1 MLIAKKVFFYIIFI
15 VSFSA
20 NAQKLNIPADLK
32 AHNDEFKRQV
42 IKVTDGVYC
51 AIGFG
56 LANSIM
62 IEGEEGVII
71 VDVME
76 SPGAAK
82 EVNAEFRKITQKPV
96 KAIVYTHN
104 HTDHIKG
111 AAVFANGGNP
121 MVIAQETLEDIY
133 TSTVTF
139 IKPIIEKRSLRMFG
153 VYLRPE
159 DELVNAGLG
168 LNMNIKDTNEEG
180 YLSPNTTFKDSLKM
194 TISGIDFVF
203 FHAPG
208 ETDDQLNVYIPS
220 KKLVCMGDNL
230 YRTFPNLY
238 TIRGTPYRDPVAWYK
253 SIDKVR
259 YLKPE
264 FIVPS
269 HSKPFSGVENVQNIL
284 TTYRDGIQYTF
295 DETIRQI
302 NKGKTPI
309 EIAATIELPKHLK
322 ESPYLQE
329 FYGKA
334 SWASRSIFSGILGF
348 FDGNSTTL
356 QPLAPDNEAE
366 KMAELA
372 GGMKKL
378 KNKCLIALK
387 AKEYQWVLDLS
398 GHILRLDPEGQSIK
412 NARMEALTRMGEAES
427 NPNARHYYLTEAKEL
442 GGLDVKRSFVISS
455 ESIKGIPVMTY
466 FNIMGVSLNE
476 SKSMGVNKIMQFNLT
491 DEAKTVSVHIR
502 NGVAEIQQFAIDNPD
517 VIVTTTGQAWK
528 EIVSKI
534 KDPVAAAKAGEIKI
548 SNPEEFMA
556 IMGMFGEL

>member
-1 MLIAKKVFFYIIFI
+1 MLTRNLLLFLVMLLSSKAFT
-15 VSFSA
+15 
-20 NAQKLNIPADLK
+20 QKLNIPQDLQT
-32 AHNDEFKRQV
+32 HNDEFKRQV

-62 IEGEEGVII
+62 IEGDDGLII

-82 EVNAEFRKITQKPV
+82 EVNAEFRKISNKPV

-111 AAVFANGGNP
+111 AAVFAGDDKP
-121 MVIAQETLEDIY
+121 LVIGHETLEDIY

-139 IKPIIEKRSLRMFG
+139 IKPILEKRSLRMFG

-168 LNMNIKDTNEEG
+168 LGMNIKDTEEKG

-194 TISGIDFVF
+194 KIAGIDFVF

-208 ETDDQLNVYIPS
+208 ETDDQINVYIPS

-269 HSKPFSGVENVQNIL
+269 HTKPISGAANVESIL
-284 TTYRDGIQYTF
+284 STYRDGIQYIF
-295 DETIRQI
+295 DETIRQM

-309 EIAATIELPKHLK
+309 EISSSIELPKHLK
-322 ESPYLQE
+322 ESPYMQE

-334 SWASRSIFSGILGF
+334 TWSSRSIFSGILGF
-348 FDGNSTTL
+348 FDGNPTTL
-356 QPLAPDNEAE
+356 QPLSPEVEAQN
-366 KMAELA
+366 MANLA
-372 GGMKKL
+372 GGIKKL
-378 KNKCLIALK
+378 NKKCLKALK
-387 AKEYQWVLDLS
+387 DNKYQWVLDLS
-398 GHILRLDPEGQSIK
+398 DHILRLEPNNQKIIE
-412 NARMEALTRMGEAES
+412 ARMEALTRLGEAES

-442 GGLDVKRSFVISS
+442 GGLDVARTFIISS
-455 ESIKGIPVMTY
+455 ESIRGIPVMTY
-466 FNIMGVSLNE
+466 FNIMGVSLNVD
-476 SKSMGVNKIMQFNLT
+476 KALDVNKKMHFNLT
-491 DEAKTVSVHIR
+491 DENKTVSIHIR
-502 NGVAEIQQFAIDNPD
+502 NGVAEIQEFALENPD
-517 VIVTTTGQAWK
+517 VLITTSGQTWK
-528 EIVSKI
+528 EIVSKV
-534 KDPVAAAKAGEIKI
+534 KDPGAAAKAGEIKI
-548 SNPEEFMA
+548 SNPAEFMS
-556 IMGMFGEL
+556 IMELFGN